1 MKKVLFGTTAL
12 VAVGMAAPAMA
23 AEPIKLSVG
32 GYMWQW
38 AGLGFNR
45 DVSLNDIRKDL
56 GKQSGDG
63 WQGGNSAMQNYANA
77 REYGNFATATDA
89 EIHFKGSTKLD
100 NGLNI
105 TIQFE
110 MEAERTSTSTARNAD
125 QQWMEL
131 SGGWGALS
139 IGERFHVQ
147 HRMHNS
153 APQAGTIFADN
164 FYFAYPAGGS
174 AQGSTGLVT
183 STAFYWTSLEGIGQL
198 GRTSHGIDYV
208 TPRVWGFQLGASY
221 IPTTASAGGTNA
233 GASGT
238 WARGA
243 ANQES
248 SGHDAMGVAINYT
261 NKFGAVTVSAD
272 TSFGRMQSAQ
282 SGSATTLVA
291 TGTTA
296 ASSSGLKLSGWG
308 FTVGGSY
315 MRIWDGLRPAM
326 QLNGTQAFTQTMS
339 ITSAFATS
347 LDGYVWDAG
356 VMYETGP
363 YAIGIAYNA
372 GEVAGAISPFSTS
385 NDSWKIVQLTGKYTM
400 GPGVDLVGSAAWLS
414 WQDQMTLG
422 NPAGGAKDYNNSWAW
437 TVYTGVKLAF

>member
-38 AGLGFNR
+38 AGMGFNR
-45 DVSLNDIRKDL
+45 DVTTADIRKDL
-56 GKQSGDG
+56 GKSTGDV
-63 WQGGNSAMQNYANA
+63 WQGGNGPMQNYITA

-110 MEAERTSTSTARNAD
+110 IEAERTSTSTGRNAD

-139 IGERFHVQ
+139 IGERFNVQ

-153 APQAGTIFADN
+153 APQAGTIFADT
-164 FYFAYPAGGS
+164 FYFAYPMGGN
-174 AQGSTGLVT
+174 AQGGTGNVT
-183 STAFYWTSLEGIGQL
+183 STAFYWTSLEGINQW
-198 GRTSHGIDYV
+198 GRTAHGIDYV
-208 TPRVWGFQLGASY
+208 TPRVWGLQLGASY
-221 IPTTASAGGTNA
+221 TPTTASAPGST
-233 GASGT
+233 GAF
-238 WARGA
+238 ARGI

-248 SGHDAMGVAINYT
+248 SGHDAISVALNYT
-261 NKFGAVTVSAD
+261 NKFGPVTVSAD
-272 TSFGRMQSAQ
+272 TGWGRVQSAQ
-282 SGSATTLVA
+282 SINQTTLIA
-291 TGTTA
+291 TGTTS

-315 MRIWDGLRPAM
+315 MRIFDSLKTSETSAAGSLT
-326 QLNGTQAFTQTMS
+326 NTMS
-339 ITSAFATS
+339 LTSAFATS
-347 LDGYVWDAG
+347 FDGYVWDVG

-363 YAIGIAYNA
+363 YAIGLAYNQ
-372 GEVAGAISPFSTS
+372 GNLRGAINPWNNGSKD
-385 NDSWKIVQLTGKYTM
+385 NWQVAQLTAKYTM
-400 GPGVDLVGSAAWLS
+400 GPGVDLVGSAAWLD
-414 WQDQMTLG
+414 WQDQITVG
-422 NPAGGAKDYNNSWAW
+422 NPTGGTKDYNNSWAW